1 MILKKYNAVIFHPK
15 TPQDLKASLLQNL
28 GSLVPD
34 HPKPGGKIVQCHH
47 DLIKKKL
54 YNLHI
59 LFGLV
64 VLKAI
69 HTKAGRGNIRPT
81 NVQIGPFE

>member
-1 MILKKYNAVIFHPK
+1 M
-15 TPQDLKASLLQNL
+15 
-28 GSLVPD
+28 PD

-47 DLIKKKL
+47 DLIEKKL

-69 HTKAGRGNIRPT
+69 HTKAGRGNIRPNIRT
-81 NVQIGPFE
+81 D